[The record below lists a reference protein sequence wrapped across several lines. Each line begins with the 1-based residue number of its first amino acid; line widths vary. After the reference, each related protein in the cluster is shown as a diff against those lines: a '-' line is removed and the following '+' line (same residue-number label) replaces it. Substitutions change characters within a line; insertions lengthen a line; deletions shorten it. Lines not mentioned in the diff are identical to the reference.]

1 MSKDQ
6 ALFDLGYEWRMSRKM
21 YSLLS
26 VLPTDEDPVRDAL
39 TESLVL
45 HVRNLIETFWGSN
58 QGDAARQAL
67 GITHEQMPA
76 GIGPWYGAAS
86 KCVVHLPDD
95 RPAAKTDWDFAVI
108 GPALEAKVEALRNA
122 GTIPTQG
129 WEGDRDPRSKLLLG
143 GDPTPPVTAGALMGR
158 ITPTGAAK
166 PPDPPGT
173 SVAGGPKG
181 LVGPQP

>member
-6 ALFDLGYEWRMSRKM
+6 ALFDLGYEWRMYRKM

-58 QGDAARQAL
+58 QGDAARHAL

-108 GPALEAKVEALRNA
+108 GPALEAKIDALRLI
-122 GTIPTQG
+122 GTIPAQG
-129 WEGDRDPRSKLLLG
+129 WEGDRDPRSRLLSG
-143 GDPTPPVTAGALMGR
+143 ADPTTPVKGGALAGR
-158 ITPTGAAK
+158 ISPTGPIK
-166 PPDPPGT
+166 PPTATGGK
-173 SVAGGPKG
+173 VAGVKG
-181 LVGPQP
+181 VVGP